1 MSAKEI
7 AETTLMYL
15 GGTGR
20 LKAMINARD
29 FSYDDEGT
37 LKFKFSSYP
46 KANVVY
52 FILTPMDDYTIE
64 FRKVTAS
71 NNKLVKTI
79 DGLHFDQ
86 LKPVFEEETGLYLS
100 L

>member
-1 MSAKEI
+1 MVGKEI

-15 GGTGR
+15 GGPSR

-29 FSYDDEGT
+29 FTFDEKGT
-37 LKFKFSSYP
+37 LQFRFSSYP
-46 KANVVY
+46 KANIARFV
-52 FILTPMDDYTIE
+52 LTAMDDYTLE
-64 FRKVTAS
+64 FWKVSKS
-71 NNKLVKTI
+71 NQQLVKSI
-79 DGLHFDQ
+79 DGLYFDQ